1 MTTNTLLTKVDR
13 RGVAT
18 VTLNR
23 PDVNNAYNG
32 EMILGLIETFGAL
45 AADTRVRLVIIRGNG
60 KHFQAGADLRW
71 IRETSTLS
79 PQANQQVSTNTTNA
93 VRGLNEFP
101 KPTIALVHGGCFGGG
116 VGVVAACDIVVAS
129 EDAFFAITEVRWGLV
144 AAPILPQLNAR
155 IGLANVRRYALTAE
169 RFDARQAREIGL
181 VNEVCAA
188 GKLDEAAA
196 PMIDALLMCGP
207 DAIAETKAC
216 ALELGGQVLGDDL
229 AARLA
234 RTHAAKRMT
243 PESTEGLASFLE
255 KRKPA
260 WYPADVAGIDE

>member
-1 MTTNTLLTKVDR
+1 MATNTVLTEIDR

-32 EMILGLIETFGAL
+32 EMILGLIDTFGAL
-45 AADTRVRLVIIRGNG
+45 AADKRVRLVLIRGNG
-60 KHFQAGADLRW
+60 KHFQAGADLKW
-71 IRETSTLS
+71 IRETSKLS
-79 PQANQQVSTNTTNA
+79 PEANLQVSSHTTNA

-116 VGVVAACDIVVAS
+116 VGVVAACDIVIAS

-144 AAPILPQLNAR
+144 ATPVLPQLNAR
-155 IGLANVRRYALTAE
+155 IGLSSVRRYALTAE
-169 RFDARQAREIGL
+169 RFDARQGKGLGL
-181 VNEVCAA
+181 VNEVCAV
-188 GKLDEAAA
+188 GKLDETAE
-196 PMIDALLMCGP
+196 PIIDALLMCGP

-216 ALELGGQVLGDDL
+216 ALELAGQVLGDDL

-234 RTHAAKRMT
+234 RMHAAKRMT
-243 PESTEGLASFLE
+243 PEGAEGLASFVE

-260 WYPADVAGIDE
+260 WYPADVPR

>member
-1 MTTNTLLTKVDR
+1 MNNTVLTEIDR

-18 VTLNR
+18 VILNR

-32 EMILGLIETFGAL
+32 DLILGLIDAFGAL
-45 AADTRVRLVIIRGNG
+45 GADPRVRVVLIRGNG
-60 KHFQAGADLRW
+60 KHFQAGADLKW
-71 IRETSTLS
+71 IMEMSKLS
-79 PQANQQVSTNTTNA
+79 PEANLQVSTDTTNA

-129 EDAFFAITEVRWGLV
+129 EDAFFAITEVRWGLIPV
-144 AAPILPQLNAR
+144 PIVPQLNAR
-155 IGLANVRRYALTAE
+155 MGLANVRRYALTGE
-169 RFDARQAREIGL
+169 RLDARQAREIGL
-181 VNEVCAA
+181 VNEVCAT

-196 PMIDALLMCGP
+196 PIIDALLMCGP
-207 DAIAETKAC
+207 NAIAQTKANI
-216 ALELGGQVLGDDL
+216 LELGNQVVGDDL

-234 RTHAAKRMT
+234 RMHAAKRMT
-243 PESTEGLASFLE
+243 PESAEGLTSFLE

-260 WYPADVAGIDE
+260 WYPGDAQS

>member
-1 MTTNTLLTKVDR
+1 MNNTVLTEIDR

-18 VTLNR
+18 VILNR

-32 EMILGLIETFGAL
+32 DLILGLIDAFGAL
-45 AADTRVRLVIIRGNG
+45 GADPRVRVVLIRGNG
-60 KHFQAGADLRW
+60 KHFQAGADLKW
-71 IRETSTLS
+71 IMEMSKLS
-79 PQANQQVSTNTTNA
+79 PEANLQVSTNTTNA

-129 EDAFFAITEVRWGLV
+129 EDAFFAITEVRWGLIPV
-144 AAPILPQLNAR
+144 PIVPQLNAR
-155 IGLANVRRYALTAE
+155 MGLANVRRYALTGE

-181 VNEVCAA
+181 VNEVCAT

-196 PMIDALLMCGP
+196 PIIDALLMCGP
-207 DAIAETKAC
+207 NAIAQTKANI
-216 ALELGGQVLGDDL
+216 LELGDQVVGDDL

-234 RTHAAKRMT
+234 KMHAAKRMT
-243 PESTEGLASFLE
+243 PEGAEGLTSFLE

-260 WYPADVAGIDE
+260 WYPGDAQS